1 MRLKVC
7 RLAWN
12 GFGTEGGLAL
22 ADALA
27 AHESL
32 FELDISGNRL
42 TLPVANKMAQ
52 ALSTNDTLKILRV
65 CRGFVLFVV
74 LILLFFRGG
83 GGGGCLFLLVLSLLF
98 C

>member
-12 GFGTEGGLAL
+12 GFGTEGGVAL

-32 FELDISGNRL
+32 LELDISGNRL
-42 TLPVANKMAQ
+42 ALPVAKKMAQ

-65 CRGFVLFVV
+65 CSHCFDIARCIIYF
-74 LILLFFRGG
+74 
-83 GGGGCLFLLVLSLLF
+83 
-98 C
+98 